1 MNNNNINKTS
11 PITNKKEF
19 FYNDS
24 NKNDSYREINYNNYL
39 NSSNK
44 NKKNSE
50 IKQNKSNYSGMYNFF
65 KYINNIYLNRGDISP
80 RRLFDNDPNFIS
92 PYKDFPASSY
102 VNTPPK
108 PSFSPFNLELK
119 FESSPDSKNIYLI
132 YFIYIFILEFS
143 SSNKQNLSSKKNINK
158 NSNNNIIINNN
169 NFKGKK
175 INFNDDENN
184 QCFLKCNNDDENINN
199 INIIN
204 SNFSNV
210 IINNLTNS
218 SKLISPNNNKNIM
231 KNNKNI
237 NNYSNNNNNNINKIN
252 DNNNNN
258 KNNLIINN
266 NLNNPQKICCIC
278 TKTNCIK
285 KYCACFANGR
295 FCENCEC
302 QNCLNTRENATTDIN
317 ILQKNNIEN
326 IICNCSRSN
335 CQKKYCECYK
345 AGKSCGPICRCIG
358 CLNTNNNNSTNSFNN
373 TPHKSSNS
381 NNNNNNNHS
390 DKKNKKNNRLSYI
403 NHFIRNLTIDNLNVS
418 IINGVIN
425 VIFEK
430 INLDVQKTPKLLNRK
445 KNRIKNESTNMK
457 TISNINSTNI
467 KKKKENKVAKSKKI
481 LSFK

>member
-1 MNNNNINKTS
+1 MKYNNNN
-11 PITNKKEF
+11 
-19 FYNDS
+19 
-24 NKNDSYREINYNNYL
+24 
-39 NSSNK
+39 
-44 NKKNSE
+44 
-50 IKQNKSNYSGMYNFF
+50 
-65 KYINNIYLNRGDISP
+65 
-80 RRLFDNDPNFIS
+80 
-92 PYKDFPASSY
+92 
-102 VNTPPK
+102 
-108 PSFSPFNLELK
+108 
-119 FESSPDSKNIYLI
+119 
-132 YFIYIFILEFS
+132 
-143 SSNKQNLSSKKNINK
+143 
-158 NSNNNIIINNN
+158 
-169 NFKGKK
+169 
-175 INFNDDENN
+175 
-184 QCFLKCNNDDENINN
+184 NNDDDNINN

-218 SKLISPNNNKNIM
+218 SNLRSPNKINNNKNII
-231 KNNKNI
+231 KNNKNV
-237 NNYSNNNNNNINKIN
+237 NNYYNNNINNNNLITIN

-258 KNNLIINN
+258 NLNNNNININN
-266 NLNNPQKICCIC
+266 NLNNSQKICCIC

-317 ILQKNNIEN
+317 ILQKNSIEN

-358 CLNTNNNNSTNSFNN
+358 CLNIKNISINSFNN
-373 TPHKSSNS
+373 TPEQSSNS
-381 NNNNNNNHS
+381 NNNSNNNNF
-390 DKKNKKNNRLSYI
+390 DKKIKKNRLSYI
-403 NHFIRNLTIDNLNVS
+403 NHFMRNLTIDNLNVS

-425 VIFEK
+425 VIFDK

-445 KNRIKNESTNMK
+445 KNRMKNESTNMK

>member
-1 MNNNNINKTS
+1 
-11 PITNKKEF
+11 
-19 FYNDS
+19 
-24 NKNDSYREINYNNYL
+24 
-39 NSSNK
+39 
-44 NKKNSE
+44 
-50 IKQNKSNYSGMYNFF
+50 
-65 KYINNIYLNRGDISP
+65 
-80 RRLFDNDPNFIS
+80 
-92 PYKDFPASSY
+92 
-102 VNTPPK
+102 
-108 PSFSPFNLELK
+108 
-119 FESSPDSKNIYLI
+119 
-132 YFIYIFILEFS
+132 
-143 SSNKQNLSSKKNINK
+143 
-158 NSNNNIIINNN
+158 
-169 NFKGKK
+169 
-175 INFNDDENN
+175 
-184 QCFLKCNNDDENINN
+184 
-199 INIIN
+199 
-204 SNFSNV
+204 
-210 IINNLTNS
+210 
-218 SKLISPNNNKNIM
+218 M

-237 NNYSNNNNNNINKIN
+237 NNYANNNNNIDKIN

-258 KNNLIINN
+258 NNNNNNLIINN

-295 FCENCEC
+295 FCESCEC

-317 ILQKNNIEN
+317 ILQKNSIEN

-345 AGKSCGPICRCIG
+345 AGKPCGPICRCIG

-381 NNNNNNNHS
+381 NNNTNNNNNHS